1 MVVMWVVLLVVVV
14 VVGGIAAAAVLRRPR
29 GGDLTSVEKYHSAL
43 GTIEDIS
50 NRTAPSSVR
59 VVGTTDGPGRTQ
71 GDVGRPGL
79 PDPDGPLVFDDA
91 DASNVSRLGPQV
103 PRTDR
108 AQRNALESMNRRPRR
123 ATAVVVA
130 VVVVVLFGVLAYA
143 GSRRSG
149 PGHHGASTGSTTTR
163 PASTAT
169 SAPAG
174 GSGHTDKSH
183 HGHGTSKSSTTTT
196 LPAKLVAL
204 SSTGASALYPVANN
218 SYTVTVTA
226 SAPCWVLATVASSGS
241 TLWTGTLQA
250 GGSQAIQAT
259 GAVKLELGAPSVT
272 LTVDNVPV
280 VLPTPVH
287 TPFVATFQPTAAAP
301 SGAATTTTTTTVP
314 G

>member
-1 MVVMWVVLLVVVV
+1 M
-14 VVGGIAAAAVLRRPR
+14 
-29 GGDLTSVEKYHSAL
+29 
-43 GTIEDIS
+43 
-50 NRTAPSSVR
+50 
-59 VVGTTDGPGRTQ
+59 
-71 GDVGRPGL
+71 
-79 PDPDGPLVFDDA
+79 
-91 DASNVSRLGPQV
+91 
-103 PRTDR
+103 
-108 AQRNALESMNRRPRR
+108 
-123 ATAVVVA
+123 
-130 VVVVVLFGVLAYA
+130 
-143 GSRRSG
+143 
-149 PGHHGASTGSTTTR
+149 
-163 PASTAT
+163 
-169 SAPAG
+169 
-174 GSGHTDKSH
+174 
-183 HGHGTSKSSTTTT
+183 
-196 LPAKLVAL
+196 VAL